1 MLLPTPESPQHL
13 TTPSSLEM
21 DANLRSM
28 KRLQQQRRLLLERE
42 TGKQYGH
49 WTVLNTP
56 IPLCKYPKVWVRCQ
70 CKREYLVQVS
80 DLRGGKSKCCRSC
93 RTRKYTDIP
102 ELPAKQL
109 QERYNALAER
119 VKAKKFTSRT
129 YTQVE
134 NRFSSCEAFVRYMWE
149 TFPMQD
155 YRGLEIDRIDNTGHY
170 EPGNIQLSTREE
182 NAQRRKTNV
191 MVQFQGKEMCVSKFC
206 RDYIRSY
213 QKDAVTK
220 WIYQGVT
227 PEEII
232 RRDAARIQLRLS
244 YGGKLYNVAE
254 FCRSFCG
261 KKFAVPTMMTH
272 MGRAIRN
279 EEILLSALLKYSIL
293 SMPEAETVSVI
304 TV

>member
-13 TTPSSLEM
+13 TTSSSLGT
-21 DANLRSM
+21 DANLHSM
-28 KRLQQQRRLLLERE
+28 KRLQQQRRLLLEKE

-49 WTVLNTP
+49 WTVLNMP
-56 IPLCKYPKVWVRCQ
+56 IPLCKHPKVWVRCQ

-80 DLRGGKSKCCRSC
+80 DLRGVKSKCCRFC
-93 RTRKYTDIP
+93 RNRKYTDIP

-109 QERYNALAER
+109 QERYNALSER
-119 VKAKKFTSRT
+119 VKAKKFSSRT

-134 NRFSSCEAFVRYMWE
+134 NRFPSCEAFVRYMWA

-155 YRGLEIDRIDNTGHY
+155 YRGLEVDRIDNTGHY

-191 MVQFQGKEMCVSKFC
+191 TVQFQDKEMCVSKFC
-206 RDYIRSY
+206 RDYIHSY
-213 QKDAVTK
+213 KKDAVTK
-220 WIYQGVT
+220 WLYQGMT

-232 RRDAARIQLRLS
+232 QRDSARVQLRLS

-254 FCRSFCG
+254 FCRNFCG
-261 KKFAVPTMMTH
+261 KKFAVPTMIKPMSY
-272 MGRAIRN
+272 AIRN
-279 EEILLSALLKYSIL
+279 EEILLSVLLKYSTL
-293 SMPEAETVSVI
+293 SMPEAATVSVI